1 MNTYYILEQGH
12 KQGPFKLQELKERG
26 ISSTTYI
33 WKSGL
38 DNWVEA
44 SEISELSSL
53 LQDVPPPLPP
63 MPKSFLVESIFVTI
77 FWCLPVGLAG
87 LSNSLKM
94 NEAYRRGNYVEAKA
108 YSNNASNWCSIALG
122 TGISIFLLSVTITL
136 IITFSNYG
144 YVNNLFVAPK

>member
-44 SEISELSSL
+44 S
-53 LQDVPPPLPP
+53 
-63 MPKSFLVESIFVTI
+63 
-77 FWCLPVGLAG
+77 
-87 LSNSLKM
+87 
-94 NEAYRRGNYVEAKA
+94 
-108 YSNNASNWCSIALG
+108 
-122 TGISIFLLSVTITL
+122 
-136 IITFSNYG
+136 
-144 YVNNLFVAPK
+144 